1 MKRFKLLGIIVG
13 IFAVVLIACFPMLM
27 EDMDKSKIGINQIP
41 ISGTY
46 EYWTNGGFQWQ
57 KFGNVSVYDKTS
69 QIWFNE
75 VKKDQDGNVS
85 VDVSMENPAMAIT
98 YNDKGK
104 GFVLG
109 SVRVEMPLEQKYLE
123 RIQTHYG
130 SQERLIK
137 DLVKP
142 TLGKVVISCG
152 PLMSSL
158 ESVSEKRTDLIALI
172 TDQLNYGVYKTRVK
186 TVETI
191 NPLTG
196 EKQLQKVA
204 EAISDSLAPNGVK
217 RQEESPFAF
226 YGLKVSQLSIND
238 LEYESATLAQ
248 ISKQREADMSIVTAK
263 AKALEAVQKTIQIEE
278 EGKASAAQAKWEQE
292 KVKAVEVTKAQ
303 QAFEVAE
310 LQAKEANEK
319 AKKIIAEGR
328 AEAEANKL
336 KVQAG
341 LTPQAFFLIQRIGTL
356 DIDMILHR
364 LLEIVLE
371 YRVNGLFDV
380 LLRQDIAQV
389 IQVGQH
395 LSKDL
400 IRQASGAV
408 LVFIGVNI
416 VDHLDIIVASPQ
428 QGIHF
433 FASFAERFDIFFR
446 MSGIP

>member
-1 MKRFKLLGIIVG
+1 MKYLVGLLLEG
-13 IFAVVLIACFPMLM
+13 LM
-27 EDMDKSKIGINQIP
+27 EDP
-41 ISGTY
+41 
-46 EYWTNGGFQWQ
+46 EPR
-57 KFGNVSVYDKTS
+57 FGNPYLIAEAPDEKTAR
-69 QIWFNE
+69 
-75 VKKDQDGNVS
+75 KL
-85 VDVSMENPAMAIT
+85 

-328 AEAEANKL
+328 AEANKL

-341 LTPQAFFLIQRIGTL
+341 LTPQEKAEWDYKTTVGVAEALSKSEVKWVPDVMMGGS
-356 DIDMILHR
+356 
-364 LLEIVLE
+364 
-371 YRVNGLFDV
+371 NGGNAMDAVGLKMV
-380 LLRQDIAQV
+380 MDIADK
-389 IQVGQH
+389 
-395 LSKDL
+395 LNKSK
-400 IRQASGAV
+400 
-408 LVFIGVNI
+408 
-416 VDHLDIIVASPQ
+416 
-428 QGIHF
+428 
-433 FASFAERFDIFFR
+433 
-446 MSGIP
+446 